1 MRIAVEH
8 NNITDAMRRL
18 RKKLRLENEDHYSK
32 LRAIPKPSE
41 RRKAK
46 ERTAIARRRNQ
57 LKREGSRSGDRNT
70 GNHQDRY

>member
-1 MRIAVEH
+1 MKVSVRGNDLDFAIRKLKRKIIKEGDEH
-8 NNITDAMRRL
+8 YA
-18 RKKLRLENEDHYSK
+18 K

-57 LKREGSRSGDRNT
+57 LKREGTRN
-70 GNHQDRY
+70 GY